1 MLGKLLELLNQ
12 LHTVAYINK
21 NNHYVL
27 DEIEE
32 HDGVAGAAARGD
44 FGVSEPNQELLE
56 ANCTDLEPDIE
67 ADVSSRNC
75 SNVPWSAST
84 QGEPSNFSVRN
95 QKGFSP
101 DCLEDGDFLLPNE
114 IDS

>member
-1 MLGKLLELLNQ
+1 M
-12 LHTVAYINK
+12 HTSID
-21 NNHYVL
+21 NNHFVL

-84 QGEPSNFSVRN
+84 QGEPSNFSVSNYFALR
-95 QKGFSP
+95 GA
-101 DCLEDGDFLLPNE
+101 
-114 IDS
+114 II

>member
-1 MLGKLLELLNQ
+1 MQCKLCWGSFWSKVATISSLLNQ

-21 NNHYVL
+21 SNHYVL

-84 QGEPSNFSVRN
+84 QGEPSNFSVSN
-95 QKGFSP
+95 Y
-101 DCLEDGDFLLPNE
+101 CA
-114 IDS
+114 

>member
-1 MLGKLLELLNQ
+1 MNQ
-12 LHTVAYINK
+12 LHTVAYINR

-95 QKGFSP
+95 QNKKKLSK
-101 DCLEDGDFLLPNE
+101 CLSKLFNE
-114 IDS
+114 KKKCNYVR

>member
-1 MLGKLLELLNQ
+1 MRLFGIKCLC
-12 LHTVAYINK
+12 TSIN
-21 NNHYVL
+21 NNHFVL

-32 HDGVAGAAARGD
+32 NDGVAGAAAMGD
-44 FGVSEPNQELLE
+44 FGVSEANQELLE

-84 QGEPSNFSVRN
+84 QGEPSNFSVSI
-95 QKGFSP
+95 QYTLKKFAQGGLFM
-101 DCLEDGDFLLPNE
+101 E
-114 IDS
+114 

>member
-1 MLGKLLELLNQ
+1 MQGNFLLKLEVQGLRLLGIKCF
-12 LHTVAYINK
+12 TSIN
-21 NNHYVL
+21 NNHFAL

-32 HDGVAGAAARGD
+32 NDGVAGAAARGD

-84 QGEPSNFSVRN
+84 LGEPSNFSVSILRA
-95 QKGFSP
+95 
-101 DCLEDGDFLLPNE
+101 EH
-114 IDS
+114 